1 MALHTNILQ
10 NGEWVTQTIDVYS
23 ILSKQAPS
31 SSKKQ
36 ATKEQLPPPT
46 CGLLTTTIAESPQI
60 KHILPVRLRSLRHN
74 DVAII
79 GVSLP
84 SHEGLA
90 PGLKREIS
98 DSQ

>member
-1 MALHTNILQ
+1 MALHTNVLH

-23 ILSKQAPS
+23 ILSKQTPS

-36 ATKEQLPPPT
+36 TTREQLPPPT
-46 CGLLTTTIAESPQI
+46 CGLLTTTISESPHI

-84 SHEGLA
+84 PREGLT
-90 PGLKREIS
+90 PRLKREII
-98 DSQ
+98 